1 MIMKKSFAVII
12 LLLGVFILFIIYK
25 SSLPIIYGTKVK
37 ANIIGIDSAKSRR
50 FNYVYYPV
58 FQLKNKN
65 DIIKITDKSSSVNKN
80 LKKSEVTVYYDR
92 NYGLS
97 KVFTVVTT
105 TFLIMGLLMVML
117 GIVALFTLFKVDQ
130 K

>member
-1 MIMKKSFAVII
+1 MKKSFAVII

-80 LKKSEVTVYYDR
+80 FKNLK
-92 NYGLS
+92 
-97 KVFTVVTT
+97 
-105 TFLIMGLLMVML
+105 
-117 GIVALFTLFKVDQ
+117 
-130 K
+130 

>member
-25 SSLPIIYGTKVK
+25 SSLPISYGTKVK

>member
-97 KVFTVVTT
+97 KGFTVVTT

>member
-1 MIMKKSFAVII
+1 MKKSFAVII

-97 KVFTVVTT
+97 KGFTVVTT

>member
-80 LKKSEVTVYYDR
+80 FKKSEVTVYYDR

-97 KVFTVVTT
+97 KGFTVVTT

>member
-1 MIMKKSFAVII
+1 MKKSFAVII